1 MEEKLKYT
9 LGKNERLKSR
19 KAIDQLF
26 ADGKSFSMFPLKAI
40 WQKLPA
46 NDQQPTANA
55 FLQAAF
61 SVSKRNFKK
70 AVDRNRI
77 KRLMRESYRLQKN
90 ELFNSLVVS
99 KQSIAVFI
107 LYTGN
112 ELPEYDLV
120 FSKMTLI
127 IKRLQKIINE
137 ETAGN
142 T

>member
-1 MEEKLKYT
+1 
-9 LGKNERLKSR
+9 
-19 KAIDQLF
+19 
-26 ADGKSFSMFPLKAI
+26 
-40 WQKLPA
+40 
-46 NDQQPTANA
+46 
-55 FLQAAF
+55 
-61 SVSKRNFKK
+61 
-70 AVDRNRI
+70 
-77 KRLMRESYRLQKN
+77 MRESYRLQKN